1 MNRKPD
7 TALRFAVNRA
17 DMLSRLPGV
26 HPSAVTKRFV
36 RGKPKLSTIEPS
48 HAPMHTPEMTWRTPS
63 QGRRDLVS

>member
-7 TALRFAVNRA
+7 SALRFAVNRA

-36 RGKPKLSTIEPS
+36 RGKPRLSTTEPS
-48 HAPMHTPEMTWRTPS
+48 HAPMPPPEMTWRVPLR
-63 QGRRDLVS
+63 GRRDLVR